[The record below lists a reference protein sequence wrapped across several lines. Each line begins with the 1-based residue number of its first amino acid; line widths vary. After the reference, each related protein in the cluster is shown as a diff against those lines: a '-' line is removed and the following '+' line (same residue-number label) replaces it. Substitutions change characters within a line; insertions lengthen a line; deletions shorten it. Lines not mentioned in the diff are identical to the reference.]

1 MVEILFFFISTFL
14 SRLPNPL
21 PLPRFGTGGN
31 PKGLQAEFKGGS
43 LSEVWR
49 TTLLIDRG
57 GQEIEDKSNR
67 FQIFKNGISLI
78 IDNLY

>member
-1 MVEILFFFISTFL
+1 MVEILFFLLALFYQGCLIL
-14 SRLPNPL
+14 SFYPGLGPAVTQKR
-21 PLPRFGTGGN
+21 
-31 PKGLQAEFKGGS
+31 LQAEFKGGS

-67 FQIFKNGISLI
+67 FQIFKIGISLI